1 MRRAVNLASLSSLVL
16 STLISSAAF
25 AQNLCG
31 TTYTIRSG
39 DTLSGIASI
48 AFGDASLWQRVYRHA
63 GNSRVIGLNPNL
75 VIPGIVI
82 EIPPCESEAGFA
94 NIGGGANPAP
104 AAPGA
109 SVTATSLNRQSN
121 LEVATLNAALARR
134 ARIARPAPEARIEI
148 LSPGGFSPV
157 SEEEWPGG
165 GLATQII
172 EAAFKTASQNKKVQI
187 DFVGDRDAHLSL
199 LLRYNKF
206 EFGFPW
212 TKPDCSRVNQLPE
225 DSKLLCEYEFSDPI
239 YVAAIKVYAPKNLVA
254 PPRRFEDLRDS
265 TICRPAGVPIHDLY
279 DHGLIDGQTVVIERP
294 SSTELCFTMLER
306 GEVDYVS
313 DFQFPA
319 EKALSDL
326 SLSPYVAAI
335 PGLVDAAP
343 LHLIAHGDNAEAAY
357 LLMDRFNAGLANLRA
372 SGEWDQIVNG
382 QIRQFRGTILQ

>member
-1 MRRAVNLASLSSLVL
+1 M
-16 STLISSAAF
+16 TAA
-25 AQNLCG
+25 
-31 TTYTIRSG
+31 
-39 DTLSGIASI
+39 
-48 AFGDASLWQRVYRHA
+48 
-63 GNSRVIGLNPNL
+63 
-75 VIPGIVI
+75 
-82 EIPPCESEAGFA
+82 
-94 NIGGGANPAP
+94 
-104 AAPGA
+104 
-109 SVTATSLNRQSN
+109 SLNRESN
-121 LEVATLNAALARR
+121 IEVATLNAALARR
-134 ARIARPAPEARIEI
+134 ARAARPVPEARIEI

-157 SEEEWPGG
+157 SEEDWPGG

-172 EAAFKTASQNKKVQI
+172 EAAFRNASQNKKVQI
-187 DFVGDRDAHLSL
+187 DFVGDREAHLAL

-212 TKPDCSRVNQLPE
+212 TKPDCSRAAQLPE
-225 DSKLLCEYEFSDPI
+225 DSKLLCEYEFSDPV
-239 YVAAIKVYAPKNLVA
+239 YVAAIKVYAPKNLVS

-265 TICRPAGVPIHDLY
+265 TLCRPAGVPVHDLY

-326 SLSPYVAAI
+326 SLSPYVDAI

-382 QIRQFRGTILQ
+382 QIRQFRGTIVQ